1 MILFLS
7 RTLNVSKPILIAF
20 VIIYSVL
27 ILCSIAFRL
36 MRSSNNKLAT
46 ELIQRTNSW
55 WIISIG
61 VAALVLLPPIYGTCL
76 LGFLSFV
83 ALREM
88 YSISPLRAS
97 DRLALFIG
105 YLSIPIQY
113 ILVYNG
119 LFASAMVFIPLGM
132 FLLIPL
138 ALVISGNMERIGRSM
153 TTIPS
158 LLILTVYMPSH
169 LLLLHHFEFESYELG
184 GGGMILFMIL
194 ITAFND
200 VFQYTWGKLIGKRK
214 ILPNVS
220 PNKTVGGMVGGI
232 ITTGMFGWLLSFMMP
247 FDPITVLLLSLV
259 VGFLGFAGDAILSAI
274 KRDLKIK
281 DTGDAIPGHG
291 GIMDRLDSF
300 VFITPF
306 FVHLI
311 YQIARLL

>member
-7 RTLNVSKPILIAF
+7 RTWNVSKPILIAF

-27 ILCSIAFRL
+27 IVCSIAFRL
-36 MRSSNNKLAT
+36 MRSSNAKLAT

-55 WIISIG
+55 WIISLG
-61 VAALVLLPPIYGTCL
+61 VAALVLLPSVYGTFL

-105 YLSIPIQY
+105 YLSVPMQY
-113 ILVYNG
+113 ILVYYG
-119 LFASAMVFIPLGM
+119 LFISAMVFIPLGM

-169 LLLLHHFEFESYELG
+169 LLLLHQFEFENYTLG
-184 GGGMILFMIL
+184 GGGIILFLIL

-200 VFQYTWGKLIGKRK
+200 VFQFTWGKLIGKRK

-232 ITTGMFGWLLSFMMP
+232 ITTGMFGWALSFMMP
-247 FDPITVLLLSLV
+247 FDPITVLILSIT

-306 FVHLI
+306 FVHMV
-311 YQIARLL
+311 YQITRLL